1 MEKAPK
7 QIPTT
12 EEIILSPE
20 ESVEEVKEQ
29 IKKAPS
35 RLGQGLHRLAAV
47 WERDSVRANVSE
59 SYGVVGS
66 GLAGMYGAKFQ
77 ALAKEHKEEVRPNKG

>member
-1 MEKAPK
+1 MEKAAK

-20 ESVEEVKEQ
+20 ESVQEVKEE
-29 IKKAPS
+29 IKKVPS
-35 RLGQGLHRLAAV
+35 RLHQGLHHRLAAV

-59 SYGVVGS
+59 ESYGGVVDC
-66 GLAGMYGAKFQ
+66 GLAGMYSAKFQ
-77 ALAKEHKEEVRPNKG
+77 ALAKEH